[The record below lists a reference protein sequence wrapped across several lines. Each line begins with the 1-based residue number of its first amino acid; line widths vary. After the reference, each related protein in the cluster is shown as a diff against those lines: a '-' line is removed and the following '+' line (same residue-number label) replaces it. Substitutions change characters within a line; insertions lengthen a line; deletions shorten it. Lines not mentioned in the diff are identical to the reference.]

1 MVRSL
6 LLFLES
12 NFMKTYFYSFLFCLP
27 ILSACSENKTPTLPV
42 ESLKQ
47 SPHWEIV
54 QKDSS
59 QKNVQVTEN
68 TAHSLHVNIEEMD
81 AQSVTISVN
90 TLSNTVTIEQKPSQ

>member
-1 MVRSL
+1 MVKSL

-12 NFMKTYFYSFLFCLP
+12 NFMKIYLYSFLFCLP
-27 ILSACSENKTPTLPV
+27 ILSACSENKAPTLSV
-42 ESLKQ
+42 ENLKE
-47 SPHWEIV
+47 SPYWEIV

-68 TAHSLHVNIEEMD
+68 TANSLHVNIEEMD